1 MTPIHFDFQLVSSA
15 RFVVWGDEMKGANF
29 VNFCVAFDSIGD
41 NESSLVKKL
50 RVKIIGDQ
58 EALLYG
64 ILCQFERILKL

>member
-1 MTPIHFDFQLVSSA
+1 
-15 RFVVWGDEMKGANF
+15 MKGANF

-58 EALLYG
+58 EASLYG
-64 ILCQFERILKL
+64 ILCRFERILKL